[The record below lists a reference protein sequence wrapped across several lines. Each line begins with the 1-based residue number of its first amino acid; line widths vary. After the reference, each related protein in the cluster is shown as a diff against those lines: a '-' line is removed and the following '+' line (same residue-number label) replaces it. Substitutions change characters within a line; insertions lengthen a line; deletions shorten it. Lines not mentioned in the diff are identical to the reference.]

1 MRSFAIVCLSIYYG
15 TVKIDRLHGIWED
28 LWSGLKTASG
38 PHSATHQIQ
47 PSDTIY
53 IEGSCI
59 TIVDT
64 PGLDDTTM
72 TSNEA
77 FGILVDFL
85 IRQFDKNEPFHGV
98 ILMHRISDNRIGT
111 STRQHFR
118 VFQELC
124 GHDALRSCAV
134 VFNMWDTVRSDI
146 RNAREAELCHR
157 DVFLGRAVSSG
168 AHVFHHDNTEESARK
183 ILRHFAKRDPITL
196 LLQHELLMHPYN
208 TSVRL
213 ALLGDRIKSPRGG
226 VAARCSTIRTPGQK
240 EGETE
245 PDYRAARTHNHIH
258 LATGNRGSFTAW
270 PHYQIP
276 NATASA
282 VARYRECKRSSTSQI
297 HECLSQVLVVDGGQ
311 KRFGFPL
318 YPSR

>member
-1 MRSFAIVCLSIYYG
+1 MRGDTKYRYPAQLLPEGIYICTSMNAAHHYEELCNRLPIHILLIGCTGSGKTSFVNLAAG
-15 TVKIDRLHGIWED
+15 
-28 LWSGLKTASG
+28 SGLKTASG

-47 PSDTIY
+47 SSDTIY

-240 EGETE
+240 EGETG
-245 PDYRAARTHNHIH
+245 RH
-258 LATGNRGSFTAW
+258 LRPSWWAMFCNPIW
-270 PHYQIP
+270 
-276 NATASA
+276 NN
-282 VARYRECKRSSTSQI
+282 V
-297 HECLSQVLVVDGGQ
+297 
-311 KRFGFPL
+311 FPWL
-318 YPSR
+318 AGTMRRWTESRI